1 MEQRYHRYAITD
13 PSGADADDT
22 SSGNGIWPL
31 YVGLFLAL
39 LTFFIVL
46 VSISQPDQTRAQ
58 AVVGSLQT
66 TFGGRSEAGSD
77 EARDEGL
84 FAAGASA
91 LAELGG
97 DLNGLLRIERVAR
110 SSRGDELR
118 LSLRASEL
126 FSAESADLRPMSTAL
141 IDRIVAAFGATP
153 PGLRLDMAF
162 TLGIGDG
169 ADGQAPGGQ
178 IGDSREVAM
187 GRCGALARAM
197 VSRGA
202 PPAAIAVGLDPDQPG
217 RAVLSF
223 RFTAAPRS
231 APAQAAARP

>member
-31 YVGLFLAL
+31 FVGLFLAL

-77 EARDEGL
+77 EGL

-91 LAELGG
+91 LTELGG

-118 LSLRASEL
+118 LSLPASEL

-141 IDRIVAAFGATP
+141 IDRIVAAFGVTP

-169 ADGQAPGGQ
+169 ADGHAPGGQ
-178 IGDSREVAM
+178 IGDSREVAI
-187 GRCGALARAM
+187 GRCGALARAL

-202 PPAAIAVGLDPDQPG
+202 PAAAIAVGLDPDQPG

-223 RFTAAPRS
+223 RFTAVPRS